1 MSTDLLRNYI
11 DIIKEAEQPQ
21 VQLNEGMLQDI
32 KDKAGSV
39 IAQFKSIPG
48 IGKAYQQAKALA
60 PELKQIFAGAK
71 SSKDVIDGI
80 KSLVAAKT
88 GANAMAEDVKP
99 GAAIGA
105 LGSTAFITWEAV
117 SGFLDICINAAMQG
131 NAAGIYFVVM
141 PILCA
146 IAAFFMLFYQT
157 DGR

>member
-1 MSTDLLRNYI
+1 MDPKFFRKYADLI
-11 DIIKEAEQPQ
+11 TEAEQTQ
-21 VQLNEGMLQDI
+21 IDEGVLQDI
-32 KDKAGSV
+32 KTKAQSV
-39 IAQFKSIPG
+39 IAQFKSVPG
-48 IGKAYQQAKALA
+48 IGKAYQQAKAFA
-60 PELKQIFAGAK
+60 PELKQIFASAK
-71 SSKDVIDGI
+71 SGQDIIDGI
-80 KSLVAAKT
+80 KRMAATKA

-117 SGFLDICINAAMQG
+117 SGFLDICISAAMQG

-157 DGR
+157 SKDNK

>member
-1 MSTDLLRNYI
+1 MSTDFLRNYI
-11 DIIKEAEQPQ
+11 DIIKEAEQPR
-21 VQLNEGMLQDI
+21 VQLDEGMLQDI
-32 KDKAGSV
+32 KNKAGSV

-48 IGKAYQQAKALA
+48 IGKAYQQAKAFA
-60 PELKQIFAGAK
+60 PELKQIFASAK

-80 KSLVAAKT
+80 KRFVATKSNT
-88 GANAMAEDVKP
+88 KAMAEDVKP
-99 GAAIGA
+99 GAAVGA

-146 IAAFFMLFYQT
+146 IAAFFLLFHQT

>member
-1 MSTDLLRNYI
+1 MSTNLLRNYI
-11 DIIKEAEQPQ
+11 DIIKEAEQPTAH
-21 VQLNEGMLQDI
+21 LDEGMLQDI
-32 KDKAGSV
+32 KTKAGSV

-48 IGKAYQQAKALA
+48 IGKAYQQAKTMV
-60 PELKQIFAGAK
+60 PELKQIFTSAK
-71 SSKDVIDGI
+71 SGKDVIDSI
-80 KSLVAAKT
+80 KGLVATKSV
-88 GANAMAEDVKP
+88 AEDVKP

-146 IAAFFMLFYQT
+146 IAAFFLLFHET
-157 DGR
+157 R

>member
-1 MSTDLLRNYI
+1 MSTNLLRNYI
-11 DIIKEAEQPQ
+11 DIIKEAEQPTAH
-21 VQLNEGMLQDI
+21 LDEGMLQDI
-32 KDKAGSV
+32 KTKAGSV

-48 IGKAYQQAKALA
+48 IGKAYQQAKTMV
-60 PELKQIFAGAK
+60 PELKQIFTSAK
-71 SSKDVIDGI
+71 SGKDVIDGI
-80 KSLVAAKT
+80 KRLVATKSV
-88 GANAMAEDVKP
+88 AEDVKP

-146 IAAFFMLFYQT
+146 IAAFFLLFHET
-157 DGR
+157 R